1 MIADEATDTANDEQF
16 SISIRFFNDG
26 APSEKFL
33 AFHECDTGVSG
44 EAIADNI
51 LSKLTDWQLEP
62 QLLRG
67 QAYDGARAMA
77 GKNKGVAA
85 RISAKYPNALYTHC
99 VSHRLNLC
107 VMKCCSIREVN
118 NMMQTSDTMSRFFSN
133 SPKRQLALEQWISD
147 ILPEEK
153 RKKMKEM
160 CRTRWVER
168 HEAFEVFLDLFMP
181 TITCLEAI
189 ARSRPAEWNR
199 DTRSDAHSLF
209 LALSQFS
216 FVVALVL
223 TQKVLAYTKGLSVKL
238 QGRYVDVVC
247 AHRDIESVKSSLER
261 NRSEIDVFHD
271 RVYDA
276 VLVLAQSVGIDESS
290 PRISSRQQHRQNVPA
305 ENTKEYYKRTLTIP
319 ILDHLISE
327 LDERFDADSSL
338 VVVEFME
345 LLPSTIIG
353 HDQSHLQLSK
363 LTNLV
368 SCYENDLPSS
378 RALDTEL
385 DMCERIK

>member
-1 MIADEATDTANDEQF
+1 
-16 SISIRFFNDG
+16 
-26 APSEKFL
+26 
-33 AFHECDTGVSG
+33 
-44 EAIADNI
+44 
-51 LSKLTDWQLEP
+51 
-62 QLLRG
+62 
-67 QAYDGARAMA
+67 
-77 GKNKGVAA
+77 
-85 RISAKYPNALYTHC
+85 
-99 VSHRLNLC
+99 
-107 VMKCCSIREVN
+107 
-118 NMMQTSDTMSRFFSN
+118 
-133 SPKRQLALEQWISD
+133 
-147 ILPEEK
+147 
-153 RKKMKEM
+153 MKEM

-223 TQKVLAYTKGLSVKL
+223 TQKVLAYTKGLSIKL
-238 QGRYVDVVC
+238 QGRYVDVVH

-305 ENTKEYYKRTLTIP
+305 DNTKEYYKRTLTIP

-385 DMCERIK
+385 DMWENKWRSEHLLARELDTPEKVIRHIDQDYYPNICVLFQIMVTLPVTSCECERSISMLRLIKTHLGAPWDRID